1 MTRRAEDAGD
11 LAARLRAVAEPEN
24 LTDLGNA
31 LRLVRLHGAEL
42 RHCQQWKAWRV
53 WDRRRWAPDHRGQVA
68 RHAKA
73 TVCSIYAEASAAD
86 DEKERKAI
94 AAHAR
99 RSESR
104 RHIDA
109 MVALAASEDAVAV
122 EPAVFDADPWL
133 FNVANGTV
141 NLRDGELLPHQP
153 DHLITKLAPVD
164 YLPDASHPDWDR
176 LLRGCMAGDVE
187 MIEFLQRICGYTLTG
202 LTSEEKLFFLHGPEA
217 TGKTTFVEALKAMM
231 GDYATTAD
239 FEVFTKRQ
247 GDRGAT
253 NDLARLNG
261 ARLVAGVEVD
271 EGKRLAEGLVK
282 TLTGGDTVTARHL
295 YAEYFE
301 FAPTFKLWLAAN
313 ARPAVN
319 AADGAMWR
327 RIVQIP
333 FVHQVAE
340 GDRDP
345 ELKRRAKSDP
355 QFRSAVL
362 SWAVRGCLDWR
373 SEGSRLQVPETVK
386 SYTDG
391 YREENEPLRDWIT
404 DSCELGP
411 GLREATGDLRRSYN
425 AWAESVGEKP
435 VDAKR
440 WAAALEANGCHQGR
454 TAKRRLWHGIAI
466 RRGPR

>member
-1 MTRRAEDAGD
+1 MSTGFNHPGD
-11 LAARLRAVAEPEN
+11 LTVRLRRVAEPEN
-24 LTDLGNA
+24 LTDYGNA
-31 LRLVRLHGAEL
+31 LRLVRLHGTEL

-53 WDRRRWAPDHRGQVA
+53 WDGRRWAPDHRGQVA
-68 RHAKA
+68 RCAKA
-73 TVCSIYAEASAAD
+73 TVRSIYTEASAAD
-86 DEKERKAI
+86 DEAQRKAI
-94 AAHAR
+94 ADHAR

-104 RHIDA
+104 RHIEA
-109 MVALAASEDAVAV
+109 MVALASSEDEVAV
-122 EPAVFDADPWL
+122 EPAAFDANPWL
-133 FNVANGTV
+133 FNVANGTLD
-141 NLRDGELLPHQP
+141 LRDGQLLPHRP
-153 DHLITKLAPVD
+153 ENLITKLAPVD
-164 YLPDASHPDWDR
+164 YLPNAVDPDWDR
-176 LLRGCMAGDVE
+176 LLAGWTAGDVE
-187 MIEFLQRICGYTLTG
+187 MIEFLRRVCGYTLTG

-301 FAPTFKLWLAAN
+301 FEPTFKLWLAAN

-319 AADGAMWR
+319 ASDGAMWR

-333 FVHQVAE
+333 FLHQVAE
-340 GDRDP
+340 QDRDP
-345 ELKRRAKSDP
+345 ALKRRAKSDKR
-355 QFRSAVL
+355 FRSALL
-362 SWAVRGCLDWR
+362 SWAVSGCLDWQK
-373 SEGSRLQVPETVK
+373 EGSRLLIPDTVR
-386 SYTDG
+386 SYTVE

-411 GLREATGDLRRSYN
+411 TLSEAAGDLRSSYA

-435 VDAKR
+435 VHLKR
-440 WAAALEANGCHQGR
+440 WAAALEANGCRKGR
-454 TAKRRLWHGIAI
+454 AGGRRVWTGIKLHHG
-466 RRGPR
+466 GK